1 MMLRIPE
8 LSAFCVRVVTFL
20 CSEALLFAGDSDT
33 RTGAAAAIIADRVRE
48 LDPELRWPCSFLPF
62 ADGGGGTDERSFSV
76 PGGDDLPPDGP
87 LRLPADVR
95 DLLPGVGSALALPPL
110 PGGENCLF

>member
-1 MMLRIPE
+1 MIVRFVGNDEILCLLNVYDCLYDVSRVCTTDVDT
-8 LSAFCVRVVTFL
+8 AFAFVGV
-20 CSEALLFAGDSDT
+20 
-33 RTGAAAAIIADRVRE
+33 
-48 LDPELRWPCSFLPF
+48 WPCSFLPF
-62 ADGGGGTDERSFSV
+62 ADGGGGADERSFSV

-95 DLLPGVGSALALPPL
+95 DLLSGVGSALALPPL